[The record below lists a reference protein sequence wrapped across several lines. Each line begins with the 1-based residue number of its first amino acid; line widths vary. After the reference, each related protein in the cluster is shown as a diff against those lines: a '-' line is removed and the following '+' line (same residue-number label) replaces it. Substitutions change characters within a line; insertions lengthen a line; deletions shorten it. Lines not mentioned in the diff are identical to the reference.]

1 MPQPYPLSYS
11 MNVFYEEDGGFK
23 VGHLMSEAQANAQI
37 ESATGK
43 RSKVKSSAILLRFE
57 SPSMTEFMPQAQ
69 ALTAEHDVPFLWEV
83 CGTEDFSAEA
93 LAADYIGRKP
103 TAVEIAAVALTLH
116 QSPMYFYK
124 RGKGIY
130 KGAPKE
136 NLEAALASVERKKR
150 EASQTDAWI
159 KQLCEGIL
167 PAEMRSQMNMILY
180 KPDRNT
186 LIVKAAEQAALQSN
200 KKIEQLFFEAG
211 AWPESQNAP
220 YEYHLGKFLADYF
233 PKGRVP
239 TGAFSCAIPTDL
251 VNAKVAAFSIDD
263 ANTTEIDDAFSVTKL
278 ADGNWQ
284 IGIHIAA
291 PALCFAPDSALEALA
306 HDRLSTVYFPG
317 DKITMLP
324 ESAIAAATL
333 KEGTSC
339 PAVSLYAVFA
349 ADTLALI
356 SNHSAIEQVTIAA
369 NLRIG
374 ELETRFTKDALESGV
389 IAGAYGTELLLLHG
403 IAKQLMALRG
413 KAEDKQDRVDY
424 NFDIKDS
431 KVIITSRQRGNPID
445 TVVSEFMIFANAT
458 WGKLLADNGVA
469 AIYRAQANMKTRM
482 TLDAM
487 PHEGLGVAQYA
498 WSSSPLRRAVDLLNQ
513 RQLISHLRGET
524 PLYPKRSPALNELA
538 RTFDLTYTAYNDFQ
552 TNLERFWCMR
562 YLQQEHIESFE
573 ATVVR
578 DEVMRAANL
587 PLIFKLDKSPNL
599 PSRTPARVQV
609 GAINYWAI
617 EGVFTFVESS
627 APMAEVAATA
637 ESTTLVSDS
646 TLETPVV
653 GVPQASHDPLEE
665 NRESST

>member
-1 MPQPYPLSYS
+1 

-23 VGHLMSEAQANAQI
+23 VGHLMSEAAASAQI
-37 ESATGK
+37 ESASGK
-43 RSKVKSSAILLRFE
+43 RSKVKSNAILLRFD
-57 SPSMTEFMPQAQ
+57 SPSVADFLPKAT
-69 ALTAEHDVPFLWEV
+69 ALMADHDVPFLWEV
-83 CGTEDFSAEA
+83 CGTDDFSAEA

-124 RGKGIY
+124 RGKGVY

-136 NLEAALASVERKKR
+136 NLDAALASVERKKR
-150 EASQTDAWI
+150 EAAQSDAWI
-159 KQLCEGIL
+159 AQLSAGEM
-167 PAEMRSQMNMILY
+167 PTEMRSQMNMILY
-180 KPDRNT
+180 RPDRNT
-186 LIVKAAEQAALQSN
+186 LIVKAAEQAAAQNN

-211 AWPESQNAP
+211 AWTATQNAP
-220 YEYHLGKFLADYF
+220 YEFHLGKFLADYF
-233 PKGRVP
+233 PRGRVP
-239 TGAFSCAIPTDL
+239 SGDFNCTAPIDL
-251 VNAKVAAFSIDD
+251 PLANVAAFSIDD
-263 ANTTEIDDAFSVTKL
+263 ANTTEIDDAFSITKL

-284 IGIHIAA
+284 IGTHIAA
-291 PALCFAPDSALEALA
+291 PALFFTPDSALEALA

-324 ESAIAAATL
+324 ESAIIAATL
-333 KEGTSC
+333 KEGTTC

-349 ADTLALI
+349 ADTLALV
-356 SNHSAIEQVTIAA
+356 STHSAIEQVPIAA

-374 ELETRFTKDALESGV
+374 ELETRFTKEALESGV
-389 IAGAYGTELLLLHG
+389 IKGAYGSELLLLHC

-413 KAEDKQDRVDY
+413 KAEDKQDRVDF
-424 NFDIKDS
+424 NFDIKDG

-469 AIYRAQANMKTRM
+469 AIYRAQSNMKTRM
-482 TLDAM
+482 TLDAH

-524 PLYPKRSPALNELA
+524 PQYPKRSPALNELA
-538 RTFDLTYTAYNDFQ
+538 RKFDLTYTAYNDFQ
-552 TNLERFWCMR
+552 TNLEKFWCMR
-562 YLQQEHIESFE
+562 YLQQENIAHFK
-573 ATVVR
+573 ATIIR

-599 PSRTPARVQV
+599 PGRTPVHVEV
-609 GAINYWAI
+609 GAIDYWAI
-617 EGVFTFVESS
+617 DGAFRFVESLAVEETVAVETPIS
-627 APMAEVAATA
+627 PLEV
-637 ESTTLVSDS
+637 
-646 TLETPVV
+646 TLETP
-653 GVPQASHDPLEE
+653 
-665 NRESST
+665 